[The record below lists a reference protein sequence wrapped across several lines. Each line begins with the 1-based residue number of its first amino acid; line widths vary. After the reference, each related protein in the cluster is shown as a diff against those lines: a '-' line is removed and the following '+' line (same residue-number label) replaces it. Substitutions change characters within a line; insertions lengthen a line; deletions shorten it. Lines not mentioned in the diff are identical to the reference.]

1 MSKPGSQHAY
11 RLVCPSRI
19 QRFQCVIGLGEQ
31 TAAVVSRLCRD
42 AGVEVRAEYR
52 NGKIGFVIDSDSFGG
67 ALVVGLMEILGEK
80 PEFDEKKCKQCK
92 THPVVSPFRVVC
104 SQTCSDIWFSPA
116 TVYDRRRPHERSTGN
131 PVGRPKTLPE

>member
-92 THPVVSPFRVVC
+92 THPVVSPFRV
-104 SQTCSDIWFSPA
+104 FA
-116 TVYDRRRPHERSTGN
+116 RRPVQTAGS
-131 PVGRPKTLPE
+131 VQRPCTTVVVHMSDRPGTL